1 MNHFDLQEL
10 LDRELKR
17 LPAPRAPRSLL
28 PRVLAAT
35 VQGPA
40 AAPRRGWRAWP
51 RAWQAGALAI
61 LAALAAGG
69 WMAWPMLQA
78 LNPGGWPLVSTP
90 PRVAGALQS
99 AGEAAA
105 VVRILW
111 QVVLQPVATWV
122 AALTIAVTLACGLL
136 WTALERFALGGA
148 SQR

>member
-10 LDRELKR
+10 MDRELKR

-35 VQGPA
+35 VQ
-40 AAPRRGWRAWP
+40 AAPARPQTGWLAWP
-51 RAWQAGALAI
+51 RSWQVASAAILVAFAAGA
-61 LAALAAGG
+61 
-69 WMAWPMLQA
+69 WMLWPMVQA
-78 LNPGGWPLVSTP
+78 LDFGARPLVSTP
-90 PRVAGALQS
+90 PRVATVVQN
-99 AGEAAA
+99 AGEGAA

-122 AALTIAVTLACGLL
+122 AALAIAVTLACGLL